1 MWPLGIRD
9 FVLEPIGYRH
19 ERTRFLSGRAVQD
32 YSLAVCSRPSLDS
45 PSRSAIIRN
54 ASRAI
59 IYPYRSRKLTIPEL
73 GGGSDGKLHVEVLF
87 VM

>member
-9 FVLEPIGYRH
+9 FVLEQMGYRH
-19 ERTRFLSGRAVQD
+19 ERTRFLSGRAVLD
-32 YSLAVCSRPSLDS
+32 YFLVVCSRPSLDS

-59 IYPYRSRKLTIPEL
+59 IYPYRSLKLSIPEL
-73 GGGSDGKLHVEVLF
+73 GGGSGGKLHVEVLS
-87 VM
+87 